1 MTSPVYPV
9 FEGDGGGNAPK
20 RPTASVDLGGLLFTD
35 NIKYPPKDREDL
47 SSTDFMQATM
57 TLERVARMIPVLIVD
72 ATLETGSST
81 IDSVTCVSDAVT
93 TSNVTIAELGTG
105 NFRITIPSG
114 KLPTATSLP
123 KFDIINSSGGVCKVE
138 LSSHTATQFVAL
150 AYDYTGSVTGNSVA
164 VKLSVY

>member
-72 ATLETGSST
+72 ATLATGAPT
-81 IDSVTCVSDAVT
+81 VDYVTCVSDAVT
-93 TSNVTIAELGTG
+93 TANVTITEIGTG
-105 NFRITIPSG
+105 QFRVTVPSG
-114 KLPTATSLP
+114 KLPTATGRP
-123 KFDIINSSGGVCKVE
+123 KFDIVVSSGDVGKVE
-138 LSSHTATQFVAL
+138 VSSYTATQFVGTT
-150 AYDYTGSVTGNSVA
+150 YDYTGAAIASNVT